1 VRKFSEMNQARVGV
15 IGFVTLML
23 LWMAVLNV
31 GALKSVFGARYSAAF
46 AEAGGL
52 REGNDVKISGYTVG
66 HVTSMKLEDLH
77 VRVDFVVEDARIGD
91 ETTAAIKTESALG
104 TKYLALEP
112 RGAGELESGSEIPL
126 ARTRAPYDVTEVLSD
141 LTTTTERL
149 DVEQMAHSFDTMAA
163 TFQSTPGEMRSTL
176 RGVSRLSQ
184 VIASRDEALRRVL
197 ANARG
202 VSGVLAQ
209 RNAQIATLVTDGNAL
224 MTMIEARRDAIRRL
238 LVGVQTVTRQMSLL
252 AQDNAHSL
260 RPAVHELRRTLA
272 MLKGNAHALDRT
284 AQLYAGYARALSEA
298 LASGP
303 YFYGYTQNTQP
314 TKLAPLL
321 PRIFSGED
329 DVAGAGR

>member
-1 VRKFSEMNQARVGV
+1 MRKFSEMNQARLGV

-23 LWMAVLNV
+23 IWMTVLNV
-31 GALKSVFGARYSAAF
+31 GAIKSAFGTRYSAAF

-52 REGNDVKISGYTVG
+52 RHGSDVKISGYTVG
-66 HVTSMKLEDLH
+66 HVTSLELEDLH
-77 VRVDFVVEDARIGD
+77 VRVGFVVEDARLGD

-112 RGAGELESGSEIPL
+112 RGEGRLESGTEIPL
-126 ARTRAPYDVTEVLSD
+126 TRTRAPYDVTQVLSD
-141 LTTTTERL
+141 LTTTTQRI
-149 DVEQMAHSFDTMAA
+149 DVEQMARSFDTMAA
-163 TFQSTPGEMRSTL
+163 AFHSTPEELRSTL
-176 RGVSRLSQ
+176 RGVSRLAQ

-197 ANARG
+197 ANARS

-209 RNAQIATLVTDGNAL
+209 RNAQIASLVTDGNAL

-238 LVGVQTVTRQMSLL
+238 LIGVQTVTRQMSLL
-252 AQDNAHSL
+252 AQENAHSL
-260 RPAVHELRRTLA
+260 RPAVLELRKTLT
-272 MLKGNAHALDRT
+272 MLKGNAHALDQT
-284 AQLYAGYARALSEA
+284 ARLYAGYARALSEA

-329 DVAGAGR
+329 DVTGGSR